1 MEMRKLGNSDLK
13 VSPLMFGGNVFG
25 WTVDEAMSFKLLD
38 AWVDAGFNFID
49 TADVYSIW
57 APGNKGGESETILGK
72 WLSKNGN
79 RNKVII
85 ATKVGMEMGPHKIGL
100 SKPYIMRAVED
111 SLHRLQIDCI
121 DLYQSHKDDPDTP
134 LDETMEAFAELIKH
148 GKIRYAGAS
157 NYTAERLQQA
167 LSISKQLGFPLFQ
180 SLQPIYNLYDRFE
193 YEGELEKTC
202 VENGLGVIS
211 YYSLAAGFLAGK
223 YRNQESVDNSAR
235 KVRIEK
241 YWNERGWKI
250 LDALDRVAAKLNSTP
265 GKIALAWVLARP
277 SITAP
282 IVSATNLNQL
292 NDLFEATKLK
302 LDNESLKALNE
313 ASA

>member
-1 MEMRKLGNSDLK
+1 MEMRRLGNSDLK

-25 WTVDEAMSFKLLD
+25 WTADEAMSFRLLD

-49 TADVYSIW
+49 TADVYSAW

-72 WLSKNGN
+72 WLNKNGN

-85 ATKVGMEMGPHKIGL
+85 ATKVGMEMGPHKMGL
-100 SKPYIMRAVED
+100 SKPYMMRAVED
-111 SLHRLQIDCI
+111 SLHRLKVDCI
-121 DLYQSHKDDPDTP
+121 DLYQSHKDDPETP
-134 LDETMEAFAELIKH
+134 LDETMDAFAELIKQ

-157 NYTAERLQQA
+157 NYSAERLQQA
-167 LSISKQLGFPLFQ
+167 LKISKQLGFPLFQ
-180 SLQPIYNLYDRFE
+180 SLQPIYNLYDRFDF
-193 YEGELEKTC
+193 EGELENTC

-223 YRNQESVDNSAR
+223 YRSEESVEKSAR
-235 KVRIEK
+235 KIRVEK

-250 LDALDRVAAKLNSTP
+250 LKALDETAATLNSTP
-265 GKIALAWVLARP
+265 GKVALAWVMARP

-282 IVSATNLNQL
+282 IVSATNLVQL
-292 NDLFEATKLK
+292 NDLFEATRLK
-302 LDNESLKALNE
+302 LTNETIMALSE